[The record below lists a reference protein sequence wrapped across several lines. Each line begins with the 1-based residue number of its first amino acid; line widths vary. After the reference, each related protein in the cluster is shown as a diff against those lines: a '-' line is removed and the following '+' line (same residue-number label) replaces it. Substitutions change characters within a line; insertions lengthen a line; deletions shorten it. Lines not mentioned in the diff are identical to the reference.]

1 MNRKRILLCR
11 NQADNFDT
19 LLGLISYYFNSADN
33 IFVNLQ
39 LKQDRLLSEAGS
51 SSVVVSNSE
60 KRIRPA
66 TGRLP
71 RSRRSLRGYE
81 ATVKDLL
88 REARFSDVLVMEET
102 YYQQLCD
109 ECGAK
114 KSVNPLLLSCP
125 VLVAPVGEERVEQII
140 LVDDG
145 EPTTYQQIKYMAC
158 LLPKLCLATPT
169 TLLLAHHHND
179 GYVSAQEEK
188 LWINY
193 LKLHFAHLAV
203 HRVDQQ
209 SAHML
214 PIMVD
219 YTKNALLI
227 SPTPTS
233 STSLH
238 QALAPLKRFH
248 LILQVV

>member
-1 MNRKRILLCR
+1 
-11 NQADNFDT
+11 
-19 LLGLISYYFNSADN
+19 
-33 IFVNLQ
+33 
-39 LKQDRLLSEAGS
+39 
-51 SSVVVSNSE
+51 
-60 KRIRPA
+60 
-66 TGRLP
+66 
-71 RSRRSLRGYE
+71 
-81 ATVKDLL
+81 
-88 REARFSDVLVMEET
+88 
-102 YYQQLCD
+102 
-109 ECGAK
+109 
-114 KSVNPLLLSCP
+114 
-125 VLVAPVGEERVEQII
+125 
-140 LVDDG
+140 
-145 EPTTYQQIKYMAC
+145 MAC

-169 TLLLAHHHND
+169 TLFIARHHD

-188 LWINY
+188 LWIEY

-233 STSLH
+233 PTPLH
-238 QALAPLKRFH
+238 QVLAPLKRFR